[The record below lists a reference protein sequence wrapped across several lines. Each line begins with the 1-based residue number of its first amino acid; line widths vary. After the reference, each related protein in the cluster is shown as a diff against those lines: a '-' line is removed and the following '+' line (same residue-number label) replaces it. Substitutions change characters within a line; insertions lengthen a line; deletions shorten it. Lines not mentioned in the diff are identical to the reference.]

1 MLRFAILELLHRKPL
16 SGYDLKKRFAGSV
29 GFFWKAK
36 HSQIYPELR
45 RLESEG
51 LVTASRVP
59 HQWRPTKKLYRIT
72 AKGLEELVHWLRVR
86 PELQAGKD
94 GMMLKCFAFHL
105 LEPAQAA
112 DQIAHHRALHQKR
125 LDAHREAK
133 LQVEARHGSPESTGD
148 PILFWNA
155 VTLHYAIAF
164 EKTYVAWCDWAL
176 EQQRGFLERAASSD
190 GVARTGPGV
199 AGSEHQNEELAL
211 P

>member
-59 HQWRPTKKLYRIT
+59 HEWRPTKKLYSIT
-72 AKGLEELVHWLRVR
+72 TKGLEELVRWLRER

-94 GMMLKCFAFHL
+94 EMMLKCFAFHL
-105 LEPAQAA
+105 LDPAQAA
-112 DQIAHHRALHQKR
+112 DQIAHHRALHLKR
-125 LDAHREAK
+125 LDAHHEAK

-155 VTLHYAIAF
+155 LTLHYAIAF

-176 EQQRGFLERAASSD
+176 EQQRGFLERTASGD
-190 GVARTGPGV
+190 GVARSGLGSAGP
-199 AGSEHQNEELAL
+199 EHQKEEFAL
-211 P
+211 S